1 MRRIV
6 NQAIINAGAIVTW
19 DNGSHFYPRE
29 IEFLTTKGS
38 SIAFFIFK
46 PEVKLTHILH
56 CYRGQRSV
64 CNIYLFRKSETSLIF
79 FFSKPPL

>member
-38 SIAFFIFK
+38 SIAFFYIS
-46 PEVKLTHILH
+46 T
-56 CYRGQRSV
+56 
-64 CNIYLFRKSETSLIF
+64 
-79 FFSKPPL
+79 